1 MSIRLVLPFCL
12 ALGTGVHALEL
23 DAMTDAE
30 RAAFQ
35 AEVRA
40 YILEN
45 PEIIR
50 DAIGILQQR
59 EQQQQVL
66 NDVELA
72 RANADALFN
81 DGHSFVG
88 GNPQGDITIV
98 EFMDYRCGFCRRA
111 APELA
116 ELMEA
121 DDNIRLV
128 VKEFPI
134 LGEASTMSSRFALAG
149 RLVEGD
155 AAYDALHEALTVL
168 RPEPSEAILVTLA
181 DDLGLDG
188 AAIWAEMENP
198 EVTAVI
204 EANYELARA
213 MQISGTPTFVFGDQL
228 VRGCVS
234 SRPRTVFRA
243 AVPSRRWA
251 NTCASWSAAAMAMR
265 RAFWRACRRAFA
277 TRQA

>member
-111 APELA
+111 HPEVQTVLNN
-116 ELMEA
+116 
-121 DDNIRLV
+121 DSNIRYII
-128 VKEFPI
+128 KEFPI
-134 LGEASTMSSRFALAG
+134 LGEASLLASRYAIATQLVAGDKVYEDIHNTLIEFQGDITDQALA
-149 RLVEGD
+149 RL
-155 AAYDALHEALTVL
+155 
-168 RPEPSEAILVTLA
+168 SESY
-181 DDLGLDG
+181 GLDHTAV
-188 AAIWAEMENP
+188 AAMMDDDQ
-198 EVTAVI
+198 VTAI
-204 EANYELARA
+204 IAENRALAQQL
-213 MQISGTPTFVFGDQL
+213 QITGTPTFVVQDQML
-228 VRGCVS
+228 RGFLPADEMLQVVAEL
-234 SRPRTVFRA
+234 RE
-243 AVPSRRWA
+243 
-251 NTCASWSAAAMAMR
+251 
-265 RAFWRACRRAFA
+265 
-277 TRQA
+277 Q